1 MNGECF
7 LRSAARSNMDFMR
20 MIWRKPRIGITAAV
34 LSLALGGLASA
45 ADDEAKLLPDGPGKD
60 LVGRVCFDCHG
71 AGNIRK
77 VRLDRDAWA
86 DQVAEMV
93 DRGAKANEA
102 EMTTLVDYLTQ
113 NFGKDSKVN
122 VNTAP
127 LVELKTVL
135 GLSVKESQ
143 AVIEYREANGK
154 FQAWQELQKVPE
166 VDAKKIEAKKDLIA
180 F

>member
-1 MNGECF
+1 
-7 LRSAARSNMDFMR
+7 MR
-20 MIWRKPRIGITAAV
+20 MGLICRRGCHAVAVAAF
-34 LSLALGGLASA
+34 SLALGGLAFA

-93 DRGAKANEA
+93 DRGAKANET
-102 EMTTLVDYLTQ
+102 EMATLVDYLTR

-127 LVELKTVL
+127 LVELKVVL
-135 GLSVKESQ
+135 GLSVKECQ
-143 AVIEYREANGK
+143 AVIEFRESNGK
-154 FQAWQELQKVPE
+154 FQAWQDLQKVPGI
-166 VDAKKIEAKKDLIA
+166 DAKNIEAKKDLIA

>member
-1 MNGECF
+1 MPFAG
-7 LRSAARSNMDFMR
+7 LTSAALF
-20 MIWRKPRIGITAAV
+20 
-34 LSLALGGLASA
+34 LALKGLAFA

-93 DRGAKANEA
+93 DRGAKASEA
-102 EMTTLVDYLTQ
+102 EINTLVDYLTR
-113 NFGKDSKVN
+113 NFGKDSKIN

-135 GLSVKESQ
+135 GLSVKECQ
-143 AVIEYREANGK
+143 AVIDYREANGK
-154 FQAWQELQKVPE
+154 FQAWQELQKVPG
-166 VDAKKIEAKKDLIA
+166 VDAKSIEAKKDLIA